1 MSCLVCS
8 KLSSKEYSYFTIT
21 KSEKVKINE
30 IENQSG
36 PDLLLKNGT
45 LLKPDLAVKMGFYY
59 LFWLYRD
66 SGKPVIDDSNL
77 CSKKCAIEFAIDEDA
92 LVWVRGTQLV
102 VSKLITPYQEEID
115 DYRREYGI
123 PDREINT

>member
-30 IENQSG
+30 IENISG
-36 PDLLLKNGT
+36 PDFLLKNGT

-59 LFWLYRD
+59 LF
-66 SGKPVIDDSNL
+66 
-77 CSKKCAIEFAIDEDA
+77 
-92 LVWVRGTQLV
+92 
-102 VSKLITPYQEEID
+102 YQ
-115 DYRREYGI
+115 
-123 PDREINT
+123 